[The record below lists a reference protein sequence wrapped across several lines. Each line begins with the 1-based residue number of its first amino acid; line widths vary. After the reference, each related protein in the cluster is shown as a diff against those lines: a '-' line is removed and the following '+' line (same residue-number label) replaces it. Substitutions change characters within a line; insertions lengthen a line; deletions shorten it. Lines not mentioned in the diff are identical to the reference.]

1 METITKR
8 YTTTRKRVRDYIN
21 SLEDSFNN
29 RNEFKEEVK
38 RVLSELLEETDRH
51 QIKWYKLVLKM
62 LDERTNMDIPRSQ
75 INLLAWLK
83 NNDEWYFPVSTRL
96 LDIDDW
102 RNYEVL
108 HYFNDNN
115 FLVYCWN
122 GKKNMNDGRLFKAK
136 VK

>member
-29 RNEFKEEVK
+29 RNDFKEEVK

-62 LDERTNMDIPRSQ
+62 LDERTNLDIPRGH
-75 INLLAWLK
+75 INLLGWLK
-83 NNDEWYFPVSTRL
+83 NNDEWYFPHSSRL

-102 RNYEVL
+102 KYYEVL

-122 GKKNMNDGRLFKAK
+122 GRKNTNDGRLYKANFK
-136 VK
+136 